1 MAAFN
6 WLMNGLFDLIC
17 LPFRG
22 MSPLVG
28 LTVISLLSGV
38 LLLILFKYTSPQQAI
53 ARVKDRLWGNLHEI
67 RLFKDDFGVISRAIG
82 RLMKENGLYLAC
94 CSVALL
100 PMIVVVLPV
109 LFQLDARYGYEPL
122 AQGER
127 VIMNVVLAAGHDPV
141 AEGVALS
148 LPAGVELEAGPVRVP
163 ATRELVYRLR
173 VAEAGEHQIGV
184 AVGGETYTKRLDAAA
199 GLNRISPARFSAARA
214 LDALMFPAE
223 PPWPA
228 EAAVEA
234 ITLTHR
240 RAGMLGM
247 DGDIFP
253 WLIIFCVVGLAF
265 GFALKGVFK
274 VNI

>member
-6 WLMNGLFDLIC
+6 RVMNGLFDLIC

-22 MSPLVG
+22 MPPLVG
-28 LTVISLLSGV
+28 LTVISLLCGV
-38 LLLILFKYTSPQQAI
+38 LLLLLFKYTSPQQAI
-53 ARVKDRLWGNLHEI
+53 ARVKNRLWGDLHEI

-109 LFQLDARYGYEPL
+109 LFQLDARYGYDPL
-122 AQGER
+122 APGER
-127 VIMNVVLAAGHDPV
+127 VVMNVILAAGHDPV
-141 AEGVALS
+141 AEEVALA
-148 LPAGVELEAGPVRVP
+148 LPEGVLLEAGPVRVP

-173 VAEAGEHQIGV
+173 VAEAGEHEIGV
-184 AVGGETYTKRLDAAA
+184 AVGGETYTKRVDAVP
-199 GLNRISPARFSAARA
+199 GLSSVSPARFNSSRT

-228 EAAVEA
+228 EAAIEA

-240 RAGMLGM
+240 RAAMLGM

-274 VNI
+274 VNL